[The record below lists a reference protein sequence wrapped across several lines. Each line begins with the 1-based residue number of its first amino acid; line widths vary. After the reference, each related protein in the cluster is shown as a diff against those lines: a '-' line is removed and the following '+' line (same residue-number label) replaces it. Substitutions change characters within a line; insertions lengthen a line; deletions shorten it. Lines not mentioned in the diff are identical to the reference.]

1 MFTSNGLIHICNRVC
16 LDSPTLIRELN
27 SFSPG
32 LIFLWRNIFFWHW
45 NALQLPRFPCCFW
58 EKKEKS
64 ISILMSNGRQYISP
78 YLRADILFHLLP
90 LNGWTLKLGIYFIT
104 PFGPCPRLSSNK
116 NRLNNG
122 VVSDWKIPGKRARTQ
137 YLKNIILPFP
147 VAMNNS
153 HIHQCISS
161 LSATDTQWFIRSLG
175 SAPGQDMLLRRPTYQ
190 YKVVGTQQHC
200 FRKDQHR
207 KF

>member
-1 MFTSNGLIHICNRVC
+1 MHCSSQVPLLLLRKEREIHFN
-16 LDSPTLIRELN
+16 PHEL
-27 SFSPG
+27 
-32 LIFLWRNIFFWHW
+32 
-45 NALQLPRFPCCFW
+45 W
-58 EKKEKS
+58 ETKE
-64 ISILMSNGRQYISP
+64 QYISP

-104 PFGPCPRLSSNK
+104 PFGPRPRLSSNK

-153 HIHQCISS
+153 HIHQSISS

-190 YKVVGTQQHC
+190 YRVVGTQQQHC